1 MQNGFHPHPSPHPPP
16 RNPSPNHDFMGVL
29 YTVLVGKA
37 KETCKTVLVN
47 SVFFFLFVIRAR
59 TVQLFCQKQFKPFL
73 VSPPPPPPALKKKK
87 KERKKGKPRTGLS
100 GLKSVFRFRVVRS
113 EFQKFK
119 SRFPNRIRRPFYLLK
134 LVVSCHGNGC
144 VWVFILWPI
153 FHVWTRTDYNLAHP

>member
-1 MQNGFHPHPSPHPPP
+1 MHGKSGFESKVRILDLAVEREMQNGFHPHPSPHPPP

-87 KERKKGKPRTGLS
+87 KRKEERKTKDRLIWVEIRFQISRRSIRISKIQVQISQSNTPALLSFEVSGELPR
-100 GLKSVFRFRVVRS
+100 
-113 EFQKFK
+113 
-119 SRFPNRIRRPFYLLK
+119 
-134 LVVSCHGNGC
+134 
-144 VWVFILWPI
+144 
-153 FHVWTRTDYNLAHP
+153 